1 MVWERIKS
9 VRAVAET
16 KLIGE
21 SIESLSIFL
30 HQTTKIKHSTQMLI
44 YMNVASVSP
53 HMRKTTMQTEGLS
66 RIHRDFH
73 LTNFATERNMLG
85 VIGET
90 VGWPITAHQE

>member
-53 HMRKTTMQTEGLS
+53 HMRKATMQTEGLCRTIES
-66 RIHRDFH
+66 
-73 LTNFATERNMLG
+73 ERGLASSSDIRYG
-85 VIGET
+85 TRHAG
-90 VGWPITAHQE
+90 